1 MVSRKFIKH
10 SSLLTDPA
18 SKLHVCKLG
27 AGEKKEGYLTH
38 GVDALTEAS
47 DEGRRRLR

>member
-1 MVSRKFIKH
+1 MKC
-10 SSLLTDPA
+10 SSLLTDCPRVL
-18 SKLHVCKLG
+18 SSSDERVCG
-27 AGEKKEGYLTH
+27 QEKKEGYLTH